1 MAKTTVR
8 GLKGRKQIYHAV
20 YDFSADGGAHG
31 AGNEIDL
38 FELKSGT
45 IIHDFWL
52 EVETSILSAGSAT
65 LEVGITGGDT
75 DGHFTQVA
83 KTVPVADYVS
93 AWDAKGALLYD
104 STDDHNLRVKVTADT
119 VISMLIGTAAL
130 TAGRVH
136 YYVECSDG
144 Y

>member
-20 YDFSADGGAHG
+20 YDFSVDGGVHG

-38 FELKSGT
+38 FELKSGS
-45 IIHDFWL
+45 IIHDFYI

-65 LEVGITGGDT
+65 FEVGVTGGDT
-75 DGHFTQVA
+75 DGYFTQAA
-83 KTVPVADYVS
+83 KGAIIADYVS
-93 AWDAKGALLYD
+93 SEDAKGALLYD
-104 STDDHNLRVKVTADT
+104 STDDHNLRAKLTADGN
-119 VISMLIGTAAL
+119 ISMLIGTASL
-130 TAGRVH
+130 TAGKLHAYCV
-136 YYVECSDG
+136 VSDG

>member
-8 GLKGRKQIYHAV
+8 GLKGRKQVYHAV
-20 YDFSADGGAHG
+20 YDFSADGGTFG
-31 AGNEIDL
+31 AGHEIDL

-52 EVETSILSAGSAT
+52 EVEEALTSAGAAT
-65 LEVGITGGDT
+65 AEVGITGGDT
-75 DGHFTQVA
+75 DGYFTLAGKAVLVA
-83 KTVPVADYVS
+83 NYISSTDN
-93 AWDAKGALLYD
+93 KGAILYD
-104 STDDHNLRVKVTADT
+104 STDDHDIRSKVVADT
-119 VISMLIGTAAL
+119 VMSMLIGTASL

-136 YYVECSDG
+136 FYVEASDG